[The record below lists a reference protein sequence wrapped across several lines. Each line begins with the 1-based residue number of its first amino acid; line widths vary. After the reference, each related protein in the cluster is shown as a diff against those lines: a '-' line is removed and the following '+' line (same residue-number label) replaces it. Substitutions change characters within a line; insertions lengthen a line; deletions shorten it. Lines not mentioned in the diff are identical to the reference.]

1 MQTESSTTFVRD
13 RFTWLAYFMLAFFSY
28 MVSTRGPFIPFLRD
42 ELNLSYSVAGMHLSA
57 FAIGMVLA
65 GLTTD
70 RLARRYGRKWV
81 FWVGGGASIVFTG
94 IFLVVH
100 QPVLT
105 IGSTFFQGLTSGW
118 LLVTIQATLSDHHG
132 EKRAIAITE
141 SNIAASA
148 SAVLAPLAVGT
159 FEDIGMGWRMALV
172 VGMITWGLAAL
183 WWHNVEIPPTQ
194 QVVKKATEHH
204 LPLPSVFWAYLG
216 VIFLGAVI
224 EWGIIFWGADF
235 LEKNVGLRA
244 TTASTM
250 MTIFFLA
257 MVIGR
262 TIGSR
267 LSRSIDVKH
276 LLLMAYGLLVIGFI
290 PLWLAPTPA
299 ISLIGLFIAG
309 LGVANGFPL
318 TLSAALGMV
327 PPPETDRASGRISFI
342 AGLAIFLGPQ
352 VLGVV
357 ADISG
362 IRTAYGL
369 IGVISIIMV
378 GLVYWANHLPE
389 HIPGIT
395 HEEVKTYDADKL

>member
-13 RFTWLAYFMLAFFSY
+13 RFTWLTYFMLAFFSY

-57 FAIGMVLA
+57 FAIGIVVS

-70 RLARRYGRKWV
+70 RLSRRYGRRWV
-81 FWVGGGASIVFTG
+81 FWGGGGASIVFTI
-94 IFLVVH
+94 IFLLVH
-100 QPVLT
+100 HPILT
-105 IGSTFFQGLTSGW
+105 IGSTLFIGLTSGW

-159 FEDIGMGWRMALV
+159 FEDVGLGWRMALV
-172 VGMITWGLAAL
+172 VGLITWGFAA
-183 WWHNVEIPPTQ
+183 WWWRDVEIPPTQ
-194 QVVKKATEHH
+194 QMIKQATHH
-204 LPLPSVFWAYLG
+204 QPPLPTTFWVYLA
-216 VIFLGAVI
+216 VIFFGAVI
-224 EWGIIFWGADF
+224 EWGLIFWGADF
-235 LEKNVGLRA
+235 LEKNAGLKA

-250 MTIFFLA
+250 ITVFFLA

-267 LSRSIDVKH
+267 LSRSIEVKH
-276 LLLMAYGLLVIGFI
+276 LLLVTYCLVVIGFI

-299 ISLIGLFIAG
+299 ISVLGLFIAG

-318 TLSAALGMV
+318 SLSTALGMV
-327 PPPETDRASGRISFI
+327 TPPETDRASGRISFI

-357 ADISG
+357 ADISS
-362 IRTAYGL
+362 IRAAYGI
-369 IGVISIIMV
+369 IGVISMV
-378 GLVYWANHLPE
+378 MIGLVYWANQLPHHTPIMAQE
-389 HIPGIT
+389 GANI
-395 HEEVKTYDADKL
+395 